1 MSLALAPAR
10 SLALPAGLRHVA
22 QGVANVAPPAL
33 AIAAMILLWGV
44 LTGTGIIPHYLLPT
58 PGAVLGE
65 FIHNTEVLWR
75 HGKLTAT
82 EALLGFAIGNTVG
95 VAAAVLMGWFPAFKR
110 CVLPLALVTR
120 GMPMVAITPILVILL
135 DRGLVPIVTVVSI
148 AVYFP
153 TLITM
158 VRGLESA
165 AVEYAELLHSLSAD
179 RWQRLL
185 IVDFPSALPYLFT
198 SLKIGASIAFIVAI
212 TGEWV
217 GASAGLGYLVV
228 VSGEYFKLAMLWAG
242 IITASGLTLAT
253 VGLVML
259 VERLLARWTSRGEGM
274 A

>member
-1 MSLALAPAR
+1 MSLTLASDGGAAALR
-10 SLALPAGLRHVA
+10 GLGAGLGRVLPPTLGLVA
-22 QGVANVAPPAL
+22 LVVA
-33 AIAAMILLWGV
+33 WSV
-44 LTGTGIIPHYLLPT
+44 LTEHGIIAHYLLPT
-58 PGAVLGE
+58 PSAVLNE
-65 FIHNTEVLWR
+65 ILTNNEPLWR

-82 EALLGFAIGNTVG
+82 EALLGFAIGNTGG

-120 GMPMVAITPILVILL
+120 GMPMVAITPIMVIML
-135 DRGLVPIVTVVSI
+135 DRGLLPIVTVVSI

-165 AVEYAELLHSLSAD
+165 DVEYHELLHSFSAD
-179 RWQRLL
+179 RLQRLL
-185 IVDFPSALPYLFT
+185 IVEFPAALPYLFT

-217 GASAGLGYLVV
+217 GASAGLGYLIV
-228 VSGEYFKLAMLWAG
+228 VSGEYFKLAMMWSAILV
-242 IITASGLTLAT
+242 ASGLTLAT
-253 VGLVML
+253 VGTV
-259 VERLLARWTSRGEGM
+259 LLAELLLSRWTARGEGM